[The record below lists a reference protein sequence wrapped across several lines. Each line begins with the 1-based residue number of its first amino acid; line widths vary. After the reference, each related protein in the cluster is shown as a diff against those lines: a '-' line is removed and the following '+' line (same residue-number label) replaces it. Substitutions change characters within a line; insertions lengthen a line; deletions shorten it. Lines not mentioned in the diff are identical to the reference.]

1 MSKWH
6 AMMKSN
12 KSSSRV
18 VRALWFRGAA
28 NEKSRSRKV
37 GFSGGARKA
46 MEKSAEHE
54 GDDGV
59 TTIAGS
65 ADFTLIC
72 ESETSSGQI
81 F

>member
-1 MSKWH
+1 
-6 AMMKSN
+6 
-12 KSSSRV
+12 
-18 VRALWFRGAA
+18 
-28 NEKSRSRKV
+28 
-37 GFSGGARKA
+37 